1 MRIPDK
7 HNIKKYFTRDPF
19 KAYKQSK
26 GRVFYWVIDTA
37 VELLDD
43 FQFDYY
49 PDIFSIENVFAFK
62 SEEGKEAGVYLVHRP
77 HLDKFKLTEQDFS
90 FDRFKN
96 IIRVDEVASR
106 VVGHPA
112 FYFDEGMYKEHAKYF
127 NDHENIDV
135 IDASKGLAKAYMR
148 ATKMTKSGYFWAINN
163 DVELTED
170 FSRTFYVDRHHKS
183 HFHVWPKSNP
193 YTGYVHQYGGLSL
206 IPTAALKE
214 LKPDDD
220 KIRKINFKNKK
231 PVKSKTPSSADIPF
245 DVVFLSYRE
254 KEAEENYA
262 KLLSRVPNA
271 KRVHGVKGIFNAHK
285 RAAEV
290 ADTKMFYVLDA
301 DAILL
306 DEFKFEYFP
315 TVWDEDA
322 VHVWKSKNPING
334 LIYGFGGLKLFP
346 TQLLRDAKDWNIDF
360 TTSISEKFKPMPVVA
375 NYTAF
380 NTNPYDTWKSAFR
393 ECTKLSSG
401 IIHNLKADEDK
412 ERLDTWCTVSDD
424 NAKYGKYSVA
434 GANAGRKFG
443 SENADNPEKLG
454 LINDYDWLNS
464 QFKQDFNNE

>member
-1 MRIPDK
+1 M
-7 HNIKKYFTRDPF
+7 
-19 KAYKQSK
+19 
-26 GRVFYWVIDTA
+26 
-37 VELLDD
+37 
-43 FQFDYY
+43 
-49 PDIFSIENVFAFK
+49 
-62 SEEGKEAGVYLVHRP
+62 
-77 HLDKFKLTEQDFS
+77 
-90 FDRFKN
+90 
-96 IIRVDEVASR
+96 
-106 VVGHPA
+106 
-112 FYFDEGMYKEHAKYF
+112 
-127 NDHENIDV
+127 
-135 IDASKGLAKAYMR
+135 
-148 ATKMTKSGYFWAINN
+148 
-163 DVELTED
+163 
-170 FSRTFYVDRHHKS
+170 
-183 HFHVWPKSNP
+183 
-193 YTGYVHQYGGLSL
+193 
-206 IPTAALKE
+206 
-214 LKPDDD
+214 
-220 KIRKINFKNKK
+220 NFKNKK
-231 PVKSKTPSSADIPF
+231 PVKSKTASSRDIPF

-285 RAAEV
+285 RASEV

-360 TTSISEKFKPMPVVA
+360 TTSISDKFKPMPVVA

-412 ERLDTWCTVSDD
+412 ERLDIWCTVSDE

-434 GANAGRKFG
+434 GAKAGRKFG

-454 LINDYDWLNS
+454 LINDYDWLTS
-464 QFKQDFNNE
+464 QFKQDFSDE